1 MSSPL
6 NNNQLPQGS
15 LGYKPGTFT
24 GATGKAA
31 SVPTG
36 AAGASSGKG
45 GPGLGTVMAGI
56 DMAKGAFTS
65 GKEAVESGAG
75 GGEVAIESLLGTIG
89 MEDLYT
95 SNRLKEQAEK
105 EEENVA
111 GMGATQ
117 DLLAQNK
124 AALGAPVAMLS
135 KELKSIPYNPPL
147 NMSAS
152 EYKSSL
158 KMEQISGI
166 SERRTNEKK
175 Y

>member
-1 MSSPL
+1 MA
-6 NNNQLPQGS
+6 GIFEDYKS
-15 LGYKPGTFT
+15 LGLDKIAGE
-24 GATGKAA
+24 GAP
-31 SVPTG
+31 SVPG
-36 AAGASSGKG
+36 AEGAGKKG

-56 DMAKGAFTS
+56 DMAKGAFTA
-65 GKEAVESGAG
+65 GKAAAESGAG
-75 GGEVAIESLLGTIG
+75 GGEVALESLLGTIG

-95 SNRLKEQAEK
+95 SNRLKEQAKK

-111 GMGATQ
+111 GMGAAQ

-135 KELKSIPYNPPL
+135 KELKSIPYNPPK
-147 NMSAS
+147 NMSALQYNS
-152 EYKSSL
+152 GL